1 VGRPA
6 ISPPCFAENP
16 FQLFFTKPR
25 GFIVSRVRA
34 AASAA
39 QFDQPNLEM
48 NMKKHVTVARLL
60 ALTALMSGAIG
71 TADAAVF
78 FRTRVVVAP
87 VVAPV
92 AVAPVAAAVVTPAPV
107 VAAPVVAAPIVA
119 TPVLAT
125 TPVVAAPVV
134 VVPVCR
140 FVSVPVVNAWTGVTY
155 LVSRR
160 VCN

>member
-1 VGRPA
+1 
-6 ISPPCFAENP
+6 
-16 FQLFFTKPR
+16 
-25 GFIVSRVRA
+25 
-34 AASAA
+34 
-39 QFDQPNLEM
+39 
-48 NMKKHVTVARLL
+48 MKKHVTVARLL

-107 VAAPVVAAPIVA
+107 VAAPVVAAP
-119 TPVLAT
+119 
-125 TPVVAAPVV
+125 VV